1 MKFES
6 LRQKLQVR
14 PFLETQEIEILLEK
28 PEHAALPR
36 ICRWVSQGKLI
47 QLRRGKYLLTSQFQV
62 KPADPFF
69 ISNYLYRPSYVSLY
83 SALEY
88 YQLIP
93 EAVFGVQAITTR
105 QTAIWDTKLG
115 QFRYFSTTPERF
127 FGYISVKLGDGE
139 QQTALIAEPE
149 KSLIDVCYFST
160 GEWTQARWEELR
172 IQNYAEVNPARLAD
186 YAQRMKNRRVER
198 GIQSLIS
205 LLKKRR
211 NFEKPG
217 PGNHSKC

>member
-14 PFLETQEIEILLEK
+14 PFFETPEIESLLEK

-36 ICRWVSQGKLI
+36 ICRWISQGKLI
-47 QLRRGKYLLTSQFQV
+47 QLRRGKYLLPSKYQV
-62 KPADPFF
+62 KSADPFF

-83 SALEY
+83 TALEY

-93 EAVFGVQAITTR
+93 ETVFGVQAVTTR
-105 QTAIWDTKLG
+105 QTAVWDTILG

-149 KSLIDVCYFST
+149 KVLTDVCYFSS
-160 GEWTQARWEELR
+160 GEWTRSRWAELR
-172 IQNYAEVNPARLAD
+172 LQNYATINPARLAD
-186 YAQRMKNRRVER
+186 YAKRMKNRRVER
-198 GIQSLIS
+198 GIQCLIS
-205 LLKKRR
+205 LLKNKK
-211 NFEKPG
+211 EV
-217 PGNHSKC
+217 